1 MAFQLDPLEDIQS
14 SWYMVISRSTASR
27 VKMAPMH
34 LGDPEA
40 LGARAAA
47 LASGTKNVTRSTT
60 QVERV
65 TGTIVYDCR
74 K

>member
-1 MAFQLDPLEDIQS
+1 MAFPVDPLEDIRS
-14 SWYMVISRSTASR
+14 SWYMVISRSAASR
-27 VKMAPMH
+27 VKMAPVH

-47 LASGTKNVTRSTT
+47 LASGTKNVARSTR

-65 TGTIVYDCR
+65 TGTIV
-74 K
+74 

>member
-1 MAFQLDPLEDIQS
+1 
-14 SWYMVISRSTASR
+14 
-27 VKMAPMH
+27 MAPMH

-74 K
+74 KCILKAKDTGFQAKPSQNITRQR